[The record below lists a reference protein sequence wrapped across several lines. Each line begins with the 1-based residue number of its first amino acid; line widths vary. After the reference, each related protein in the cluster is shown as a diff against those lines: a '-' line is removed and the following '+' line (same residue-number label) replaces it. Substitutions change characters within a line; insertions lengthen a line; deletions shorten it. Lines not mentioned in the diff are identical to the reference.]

1 MLKVDS
7 PQPPMDNM
15 MPSEPPMED
24 GDMGQMGG
32 DMPPMNDNQPPM
44 GDDEMNSEF
53 DTNFDAGVDA
63 NEQEDPKKFIQQL
76 TGKLSQSLRNYN
88 NEQPQPDAELSKYV
102 CGMIVKQAIEGLKP
116 EDVEDI
122 MKKIKSDDDFDNDA
136 PEGDNQLNGNDN
148 DADMQPQTDQPEQ
161 MSMESLNRNHNQKI
175 EEIFQDLIST
185 EKEDTIER
193 PLKRTNSFRHKPFT
207 SPNFD

>member
-7 PQPPMDNM
+7 PQPPIDM
-15 MPSEPPMED
+15 MPPEPPI
-24 GDMGQMGG
+24 GGGNMGQMGG
-32 DMPPMNDNQPPM
+32 DMPPMNGNQPPM

-102 CGMIVKQAIEGLKP
+102 CGMIVKQAIKGLKT

-122 MKKIKSDDDFDNDA
+122 LKKIKSEDDFEDDTI
-136 PEGDNQLNGNDN
+136 EDDNQLNGNENGGDV
-148 DADMQPQTDQPEQ
+148 QPQLSQSEQ
-161 MSMESLNRNHNQKI
+161 MPMESLNRNRNQKI

-185 EKEDTIER
+185 EKENSIER
-193 PLKRTNSFRHKPFT
+193 PLKRTKSFRHKPFT